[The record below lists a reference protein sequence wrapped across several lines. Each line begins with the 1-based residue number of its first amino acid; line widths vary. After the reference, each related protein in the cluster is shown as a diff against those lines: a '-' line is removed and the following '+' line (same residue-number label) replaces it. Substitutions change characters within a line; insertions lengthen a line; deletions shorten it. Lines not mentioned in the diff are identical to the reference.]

1 MKAYHR
7 LLAFIL
13 AALTLLLSC
22 VSCDSDDIDGSEI
35 STSTAETTDSET
47 VTEAETEYLPAVEK
61 KNYGSDFYLS
71 IQPDTNSIKYHW
83 VEESDNDAMSQALF
97 DRQQKVYNYLGVNI
111 IAKKTESGLFYV
123 EPFKSAVKIKDGSVD
138 ALMTHQYHGIDGFIT
153 GNYLTDYN
161 KVPQINLSADYWN
174 LDIMEDVALHGRMYL
189 GMSKFNILRAFVIAF
204 NKDMMEKYD
213 DALDES
219 VYEMVDNYRW
229 TLDKMIG
236 LANLVYIDT
245 TSDGQTSDDTFG
257 IIGEHNAAFCSFFL
271 SNDISMIEI
280 DDKGEYVI
288 SVYNETNRA
297 KTTDIIE
304 KLQNLAKSDSAWFW
318 KYQSTDT
325 VNFNK
330 NQALMCL
337 SSTYQLPAFLQN
349 GTNFGVLPYP
359 MYDENQKDVG
369 YRTLQ
374 WGGYLCI
381 PSYVNDIEMVGDT
394 LEVMSFYSE
403 DVSVTFYEKLLGKQA
418 SESPQDT
425 KMLEIVW
432 DGIGTDIAQTY
443 YSVFMDTQFFHM
455 MPLLTYEDAAENVAS
470 FMASKE
476 KTVNKKLQKFLE
488 LVERKQ

>member
-1 MKAYHR
+1 
-7 LLAFIL
+7 
-13 AALTLLLSC
+13 
-22 VSCDSDDIDGSEI
+22 
-35 STSTAETTDSET
+35 
-47 VTEAETEYLPAVEK
+47 
-61 KNYGSDFYLS
+61 
-71 IQPDTNSIKYHW
+71 
-83 VEESDNDAMSQALF
+83 
-97 DRQQKVYNYLGVNI
+97 
-111 IAKKTESGLFYV
+111 
-123 EPFKSAVKIKDGSVD
+123 
-138 ALMTHQYHGIDGFIT
+138 
-153 GNYLTDYN
+153 
-161 KVPQINLSADYWN
+161 
-174 LDIMEDVALHGRMYL
+174 
-189 GMSKFNILRAFVIAF
+189 
-204 NKDMMEKYD
+204 
-213 DALDES
+213 
-219 VYEMVDNYRW
+219 
-229 TLDKMIG
+229 
-236 LANLVYIDT
+236 
-245 TSDGQTSDDTFG
+245 
-257 IIGEHNAAFCSFFL
+257 
-271 SNDISMIEI
+271 
-280 DDKGEYVI
+280 
-288 SVYNETNRA
+288 
-297 KTTDIIE
+297 
-304 KLQNLAKSDSAWFW
+304 
-318 KYQSTDT
+318 
-325 VNFNK
+325 
-330 NQALMCL
+330 MCL